1 MTPKEYAA
9 ITAKKIK
16 ETPYSSVELIEE
28 AERVLEKSNINE
40 DSKKQFWIELYSEL
54 TDLFGIHLSFG
65 MESQGSGE
73 LSKIVAMAKAIIT
86 KKAS

>member
-9 ITAKKIK
+9 ITAKKIN

-54 TDLFGIHLSFG
+54 TDLFGIHLSVG
-65 MESQGSGE
+65 IESQGADE